1 MKYYRI
7 KVAGIW
13 GDEVYAEYESDE
25 LGKGYATLDLFTFAR
40 EGIVQEVQEVISK
53 EYYTKYK

>member
-13 GDEVYAEYESDE
+13 CDEVYAEYESAE

-40 EGIVQEVQEVISK
+40 KGIVQEVKEVVSK
-53 EYYTKYK
+53 EYCTRYK